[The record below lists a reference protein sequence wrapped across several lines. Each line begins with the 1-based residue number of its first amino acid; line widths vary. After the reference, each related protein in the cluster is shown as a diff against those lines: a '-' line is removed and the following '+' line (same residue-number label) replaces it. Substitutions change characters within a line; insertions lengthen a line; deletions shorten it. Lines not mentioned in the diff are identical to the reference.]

1 MHIRMPCVISG
12 WRYCRVNSVLFSSFH
27 HLHLAYF
34 ILFYF
39 INQIMLDSDRGSSFF
54 HFQLKQ
60 EKEPCLPFNMA
71 IMARQESV
79 MRKDVEAE
87 INSENDILVSVMIKV
102 TNRIVL

>member
-1 MHIRMPCVISG
+1 
-12 WRYCRVNSVLFSSFH
+12 
-27 HLHLAYF
+27 
-34 ILFYF
+34 
-39 INQIMLDSDRGSSFF
+39 
-54 HFQLKQ
+54 
-60 EKEPCLPFNMA
+60 MA